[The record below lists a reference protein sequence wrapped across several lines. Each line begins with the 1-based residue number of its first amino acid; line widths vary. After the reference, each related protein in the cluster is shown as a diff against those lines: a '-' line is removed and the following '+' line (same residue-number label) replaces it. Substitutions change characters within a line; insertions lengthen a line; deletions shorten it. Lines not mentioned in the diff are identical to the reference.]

1 MPGRLRESAAPRRK
15 AVAGQVLSDSVLL
28 RQRHNF
34 VSEAHWRIALPVRLF
49 AGTVIEES
57 FLLIRLREIS
67 MVLNRAFSV
76 AIVACASFFTL
87 NAMAGELRS
96 EMEAE
101 NARWLKAF
109 NTPNPD
115 AFPPVYTKDALLFPD
130 DQPPVTEGPE
140 ARKQLRAKT
149 REAGFKDHT
158 LKINTTRHEGNVA

>member
-57 FLLIRLREIS
+57 FLLIRRREIS

-87 NAMAGELRS
+87 NAMAGDLRS
-96 EMEAE
+96 QMDAE
-101 NARWLKAF
+101 NARWMKAV
-109 NTPNPD
+109 NNPTPSDIP
-115 AFPPVYTKDALLFPD
+115 T
-130 DQPPVTEGPE
+130 
-140 ARKQLRAKT
+140 
-149 REAGFKDHT
+149 
-158 LKINTTRHEGNVA
+158 I

>member
-34 VSEAHWRIALPVRLF
+34 VSEGHWRIALPVRLF

-67 MVLNRAFSV
+67 MVLNRAFYV
-76 AIVACASFFTL
+76 AIVAWASLFTL
-87 NAMAGELRS
+87 NAMDGDLS
-96 EMEAE
+96 SVMEAE

-109 NTPNPD
+109 NTPS
-115 AFPPVYTKDALLFPD
+115 
-130 DQPPVTEGPE
+130 
-140 ARKQLRAKT
+140 
-149 REAGFKDHT
+149 
-158 LKINTTRHEGNVA
+158 TTSSP